1 MGQDPQEVVKLSQTL
16 ELGGYI
22 WELKEESKGKEEK
35 ERERNKHTSHIMLSS

>member
-22 WELKEESKGKEEK
+22 WELKEESRVKGRKRGKAEE
-35 ERERNKHTSHIMLSS
+35 